1 MSPHARAIGRSSLVL
16 LLSSALAACSGPPST
31 PAPGSDA
38 IRIASFN
45 FPESELLAE
54 MYGQALSAAGL
65 PVELQLNL
73 GPRELVEP
81 ALQRGLVDL
90 VPEYAGSAL
99 DFVSLGRTAATADAA
114 RTHQLLT
121 AAMAERNIDVLDA
134 SAARDEN
141 GFAVT
146 AATARDFGLRTISDL
161 ADVASRMTFGGPVE
175 CPQRPLCLPGLRAVY
190 GLRFASFSALDA
202 SGPLTS
208 TALKSGQVDIALMF
222 TTAAQ
227 IDTDHLVLLQDDRG
241 LEPAENVTPVVRSAT
256 IERYGSKVAEVVNS
270 ISRHLT
276 TADLRRLNAELAS
289 SGATL
294 ASVARSWLADHGLV
308 PGVG

>member
-1 MSPHARAIGRSSLVL
+1 VRRGTATAIRASSVL
-16 LLSSALAACSGPPST
+16 LLASLLSACSRPPSN
-31 PAPGSDA
+31 PAQNDA

-65 PVELQLNL
+65 PVELRLNL
-73 GPRELVEP
+73 GPRELVQP

-99 DFVSLGRTAATADAA
+99 DFVSLGRTVATADAA
-114 RTHQLLT
+114 RTHRLL
-121 AAMAERNIDVLDA
+121 AAVMAERGIEVLDA

-146 AATARDFGLRTISDL
+146 AATTRAFGLRAISDL
-161 ADVASRMTFGGPVE
+161 ADIASRMTFGGPVE
-175 CPQRPLCLPGLRAVY
+175 CPQRPLCIPGLRAVY
-190 GLRFASFSALDA
+190 GLHFASFSALDA
-202 SGPLTS
+202 SGPLT
-208 TALKSGQVDIALMF
+208 TAALTTGQVDVALMF

-227 IDTDHLVLLQDDRG
+227 IDTHHLVLLKDDRG
-241 LEPAENVTPVVRSAT
+241 LEPAENVTPIVRGGVM
-256 IERYGSKVAEVVNS
+256 EHYGSKVAEVVNS
-270 ISRHLT
+270 VSRHLT
-276 TADLRRLNAELAS
+276 TSDLRRLNAEVAS
-289 SGATL
+289 GGETP
-294 ASVARSWLADHGLV
+294 ASVARGWLTDHGLV

>member
-1 MSPHARAIGRSSLVL
+1 VRLGAAAFARASLVL
-16 LLSSALAACSGPPST
+16 LLSGAVVACSGPPPTSV
-31 PAPGSDA
+31 PRNDA

-45 FPESELLAE
+45 FPESELLAQ
-54 MYGQALSAAGL
+54 MYGQALSAAGI

-73 GPRELVEP
+73 GPRELVLP
-81 ALQRGLVDL
+81 ALERGLVDL

-99 DFVSLGRTAATADAA
+99 DFVSLGRTAATADPT
-114 RTHQLLT
+114 RTHRLLT
-121 AAMAERNIDVLDA
+121 ATMAERNIDVLDA

-146 AATARDFGLRTISDL
+146 AATAGDFGLRTISDL
-161 ADVASRMTFGGPVE
+161 AAVASRMTFGGPVE

-202 SGPLTS
+202 SGPLT
-208 TALKSGQVDIALMF
+208 TAALTSGQVDVALMF

-227 IDTDHLVLLQDDRG
+227 IDTDHFVLLQDDRG
-241 LEPAENVTPVVRSAT
+241 LEPAENVTPVVRSSVIA
-256 IERYGSKVAEVVNS
+256 RYGSKVAEIANAVS
-270 ISRHLT
+270 KHLT
-276 TADLRRLNAELAS
+276 TSDLRRLNAEVAS
-289 SGATL
+289 GGATP
-294 ASVARSWLADHGLV
+294 ASVAERWLTEHGLV